1 MAVLPRGCWVS
12 ESSHFGA
19 VLCHLGS
26 NQEKRDKEPLEEV
39 QKRPQ
44 GCSEG
49 WSNSPVKKRLRDL
62 GTSSLEKRMLQG
74 DLTAAFLYLKGIYKR
89 DAEQLL
95 TESDSDRTRSDA
107 SKL

>member
-1 MAVLPRGCWVS
+1 MLRG
-12 ESSHFGA
+12 
-19 VLCHLGS
+19 
-26 NQEKRDKEPLEEV
+26 LELLSC
-39 QKRPQ
+39 Q
-44 GCSEG
+44 
-49 WSNSPVKKRLRDL
+49 KRLRDL

>member
-1 MAVLPRGCWVS
+1 L
-12 ESSHFGA
+12 F
-19 VLCHLGS
+19 
-26 NQEKRDKEPLEEV
+26 
-39 QKRPQ
+39 
-44 GCSEG
+44 
-49 WSNSPVKKRLRDL
+49 
-62 GTSSLEKRMLQG
+62 SLEKRMLQG